1 MFSLVIN
8 VFVHHVSAITN
19 VKTCLK
25 QLISIISII
34 SVISIYYSIFH
45 SKPGETNFG
54 GCCLALVLF

>member
-25 QLISIISII
+25 QLISII